1 MKLVCGPA
9 HDKRTL
15 EIMLPPGKQVGVFI
29 SGGIDSALLYY
40 LLVKENQNHSH
51 NIQPLVIARKEGS
64 RYFARPIIERINQL
78 LGIDI
83 AVKRVGNTS
92 LPEPQQVTSA
102 VEQAFRLLKLEEI
115 FIGLIYNRPEHTVGF
130 DPIPVPEMPYL
141 HTPFRHLEKSHII
154 DIYYQLGIQSL
165 LEHTHS
171 CDQSET
177 TQCRTCNGCK
187 ERAWGFAELSQTDPR
202 L

>member
-1 MKLVCGPA
+1 MKLLCGPE

-15 EIMLPPGKQVGVFI
+15 EITLPLGKQVGVFI

-40 LLVKENQNHSH
+40 LLLKENQNRSH

-64 RYFARPIIERINQL
+64 RYFARPIIDKINQL

-83 AVKRVGNTS
+83 PTKRVGNTS

-115 FIGLIYNRPEHTVGF
+115 FVGLIYNRVEHTIGF
-130 DPIPVPEMPYL
+130 DPIPVPELAGL
-141 HTPFRHLEKSHII
+141 HTPFKHLEKSHII
-154 DIYYQLGIQSL
+154 SIYYQLGIQHL
-165 LEHTHS
+165 LEYTHS

-177 TQCRTCNGCK
+177 TPCGTCNGCR
-187 ERAWGFAELSQTDPR
+187 ERAWGFAELSLTDPR

>member
-1 MKLVCGPA
+1 MKLTCGPE

-15 EIMLPPGKQVGVFI
+15 DLSLPLGKQVGVFI

-40 LLVKENQNHSH
+40 LLLKENQHNSH
-51 NIQPLVIARKEGS
+51 TIHPLIITRKEGS
-64 RYFARPIIERINQL
+64 RYFARPIIEKINQL
-78 LGIDI
+78 LGISVPI
-83 AVKRVGNTS
+83 KRVGNTS

-115 FIGLIYNRPEHTVGF
+115 FVGLIYNRPEHTVGF

-154 DIYYQLGIQSL
+154 DIYYQLGIQHL
-165 LEHTHS
+165 LEYTHS

-177 TQCRTCNGCK
+177 TQCGICNGCR
-187 ERAWGFAELSQTDPR
+187 EQAWGFLEVSQTDPR

>member
-1 MKLVCGPA
+1 MKLVCGPD

-15 EIMLPPGKQVGVFI
+15 EITLPLGKQVGVFI

-51 NIQPLVIARKEGS
+51 NIQPLIIARKEGS

-78 LGIDI
+78 LNINV

-92 LPEPQQVTSA
+92 LPEIQQVTSA
-102 VEQAFRLLKLEEI
+102 VEQAFRLLHIEEI
-115 FIGLIYNRPEHTVGF
+115 FVGLIHNRPEHTIGF
-130 DPIPVPEMPYL
+130 DPIPVPEMAGL

-154 DIYYQLGIQSL
+154 DIYYQLGIQYL
-165 LEHTHS
+165 LEYTHS

-177 TQCRTCNGCK
+177 TQCGTCNGCR
-187 ERAWGFAELSQTDPR
+187 ERGWGFAELSQTDPR

>member
-1 MKLVCGPA
+1 MKLACGPA
-9 HDKRTL
+9 HDQRIL
-15 EIMLPPGKQVGVFI
+15 EISLPRGREVGVFI

-40 LLVKENQNHSH
+40 LLLKENQNNSHS
-51 NIQPLVIARKEGS
+51 IQPLVISRKEGS
-64 RYFARPIIERINQL
+64 RYFARPIIEKINQL
-78 LGIDI
+78 LGINVP
-83 AVKRVGNTS
+83 AKRVGNTS
-92 LPEPQQVTSA
+92 LPETQQVTSA
-102 VEQAFRLLKLEEI
+102 VEQAFRLLALTEI

-130 DPIPVPEMPYL
+130 DPIPVPELAGL

-154 DIYYQLGIQSL
+154 DIYYQLGIQHL
-165 LEHTHS
+165 LEYTHS

-177 TQCRTCNGCK
+177 TQCGTCNGCR